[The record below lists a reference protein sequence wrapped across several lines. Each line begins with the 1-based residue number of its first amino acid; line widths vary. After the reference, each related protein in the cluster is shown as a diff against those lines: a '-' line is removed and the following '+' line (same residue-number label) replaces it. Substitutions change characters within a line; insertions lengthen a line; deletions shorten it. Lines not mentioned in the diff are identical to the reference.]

1 MTDLLLKGGEV
12 VDPSQDIRAKL
23 DVAVTNG
30 VISAVAPDIDP
41 SGARRIIN
49 VGGNI
54 VIPGMIDLHTHVYE
68 GVNQNGIN
76 PDLAGVR
83 SGVTTVL
90 DAGSAGCYTFGGFPR
105 YVVPR
110 AKTNI
115 FCMLHISRVG
125 LSYQPDTSRREDIDL
140 EETVSVIKANKPLI
154 QGVKIR
160 AVGPGVPRMGVG
172 MVRLA
177 KQAASEGGVRLMV
190 HIGDRSIAG
199 GDGSEPTITRQ
210 LLPLLDKGDIITHLF
225 SGNPGRIIDSD
236 GNVIREILE
245 AQARGVFLDTAH
257 GRQNFSFDVA
267 KAALDQ
273 GVNPR
278 SISTDMTPP
287 GRMNTVHSM
296 TEMLA
301 RFMALGFSLEDVI
314 RMTTMNPAQ
323 ALGMEETLGSLA
335 VGRTAD
341 ISVLKEETGDWLFH
355 DTEGGTLRGDKA
367 LTPVV
372 TVKDGNPYSPDWGPR
387 PWGWLPDSAS

>member
-12 VDPSQDIRAKL
+12 IDPSQGIRAKL
-23 DVAVTNG
+23 DVALTDG
-30 VISAVAPDIDP
+30 VISEVAPDIDP
-41 SGARRIIN
+41 SGASRVIN
-49 VGGNI
+49 SDGNI

-68 GVNQNGIN
+68 GINQNGIN

-125 LSYQPDTSRREDIDL
+125 LNYQPDTSRREDIDL
-140 EETVSVIKANKPLI
+140 EETVNVIKANRPLI

-160 AVGPGVPRMGVG
+160 AVGPGVPRMGVE

-177 KQAASEGGVRLMV
+177 KQAAIEGGVRLMV

-199 GDGSEPTITRQ
+199 GDGTEPTITRQ

-225 SGNPGRIIDSD
+225 SGNPGRIIDND
-236 GNVIREILE
+236 GNVIREIIE
-245 AQARGVFLDTAH
+245 AQNRGVFLDTAH

-273 GVNPR
+273 GVQPR

-314 RMTTMNPAQ
+314 RMTTANPAQ
-323 ALGMEETLGSLA
+323 ALGMEDTLGSLA
-335 VGRTAD
+335 VGRPAD

-355 DTEGGTLRGDKA
+355 DTEGNTLRGDKA
-367 LTPVV
+367 LVPVV
-372 TVKDGNPYSPDWGPR
+372 TVKDGEPYSPDWGPR